1 MVRIAIT
8 ALAVPTIDLTDDEHA
23 AVTAAI
29 RRAIETDGF
38 PRAPRLDP
46 VRSALAKLDPAT
58 TPPPD
63 RPAAKP
69 PARPRWRPAS
79 GLERPFCAPY
89 DHQGLSALIFA
100 AFKPNILRGRF

>member
-1 MVRIAIT
+1 M
-8 ALAVPTIDLTDDEHA
+8 PTIDLTDDEHA

-38 PRAPRLDP
+38 PRALRLDP
-46 VRSALAKLDPAT
+46 VRSALAKLDPTT
-58 TPPPD
+58 TPPIGQV
-63 RPAAKP
+63 AKP
-69 PARPRWRPAS
+69 PARPRRRPDS
-79 GLERPFCAPY
+79 GLERPFCAAY